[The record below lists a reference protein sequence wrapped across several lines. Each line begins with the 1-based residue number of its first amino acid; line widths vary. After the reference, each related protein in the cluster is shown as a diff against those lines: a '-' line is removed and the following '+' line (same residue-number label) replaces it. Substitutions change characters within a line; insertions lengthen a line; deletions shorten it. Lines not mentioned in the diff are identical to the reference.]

1 MRASSSGVSSAK
13 AKSIGFAL
21 LAIMILVAYIVLN
34 VRLRLR
40 VETDD
45 RKDWLGGEEH
55 GEEGER
61 GV

>member
-1 MRASSSGVSSAK
+1 MNEK
-13 AKSIGFAL
+13 DL
-21 LAIMILVAYIVLN
+21 NDLAIMILVAYIVLN